1 MDLHLS
7 FYDIDFYWKFLLLN
21 YIMILVFLI
30 ILSYLIAKTLVIKLE
45 NENDFLKRELV
56 YIKTEHKKEIEKYQ
70 DRLYMMNDAFDQFK
84 KGSK

>member
-1 MDLHLS
+1 MI
-7 FYDIDFYWKFLLLN
+7 FYI
-21 YIMILVFLI
+21 IGTI

-56 YIKTEHKKEIEKYQ
+56 YIKIEHKKEIEKYQ